1 MTNDEP
7 LRNSDLIA
15 YHKATGCPVMTAKT
29 ALLSMEPLLRSR
41 VLKAALN
48 QSGKSQLY
56 DPIEDEPALWEQI
69 RAARE
74 EAKIV
79 AGPAVNRGQ
88 CHRIWFEQ
96 ERILTAQGIAWFS
109 PAAMN
114 PWTVFD

>member
-1 MTNDEP
+1 
-7 LRNSDLIA
+7 
-15 YHKATGCPVMTAKT
+15 MTAKT

-56 DPIEDEPALWEQI
+56 DPIEDEPALWEHI
-69 RAARE
+69 RAAKE

-79 AGPAVNRGQ
+79 AGAVANRGQ
-88 CHRIWFEQ
+88 CHQIWVEQ
-96 ERILTAQGIAWFS
+96 ERILTAQGITWFS
-109 PAAMN
+109 PAVMN